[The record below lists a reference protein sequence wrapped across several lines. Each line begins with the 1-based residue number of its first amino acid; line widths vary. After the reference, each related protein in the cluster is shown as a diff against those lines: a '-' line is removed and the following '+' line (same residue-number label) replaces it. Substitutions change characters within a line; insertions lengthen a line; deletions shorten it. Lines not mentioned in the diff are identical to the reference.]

1 MTASSDPQII
11 DRYRKIASASVADAV
26 EKHGHRGYLAGRVG
40 QIRPGK
46 VVGPAV
52 TVLEEPSD
60 TAEPP
65 THALDAIDASP
76 AGSVLCIAAGGAD
89 VAVFGGLMAAGAV
102 VNELAGVV
110 LDAAVRDVEEI
121 TRDYPDFPVYAAGTV
136 SATTVGRYR
145 SVSSNQPVLLGDVE
159 VHPGDLIVA
168 DTDGVVRV
176 PADLVE
182 QVLETAEEI
191 ERRESEQTRLIL
203 EARSLKTGLELYNR
217 V

>member
-11 DRYRKIASASVADAV
+11 DRFRKIASASVADAV
-26 EKHGHRGYLAGRVG
+26 EQHGHRGYLAGRVG

-46 VVGPAV
+46 IVGPAV

-60 TAEPP
+60 TVEPP

-121 TRDYPDFPVYAAGTV
+121 TRDYPDFPVYAAGKV

-176 PADLVE
+176 PAALVE
-182 QVLETAEEI
+182 QVLVTAEEI